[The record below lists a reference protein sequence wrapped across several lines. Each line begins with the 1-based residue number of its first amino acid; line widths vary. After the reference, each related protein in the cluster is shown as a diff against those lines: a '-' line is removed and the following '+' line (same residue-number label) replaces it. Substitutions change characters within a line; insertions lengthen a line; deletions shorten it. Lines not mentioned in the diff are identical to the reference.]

1 MRYSEVELYPNEW
14 LNTITHEDIENNTFP
29 VIVDRDQS
37 DVHKVATLNKKKW
50 DNFTDDEKAFW
61 YGVVKGA
68 YNAEDLNRVGWAVE
82 LIAGMMKNMGF
93 GFSVSPKSDWEEEDI
108 PTAEQLSV
116 YLKNVRVL
124 RGLIAVKSDTPQVPT
139 DMDKL
144 TWGEA
149 NDIEKILEDIELL
162 LRKSLAAFRHCG
174 AAVCGGN
181 GLLIR

>member
-1 MRYSEVELYPNEW
+1 MRYSEVELYPNKW
-14 LNTITHEDIENNTFP
+14 LNTITYEDIENNTFP

-37 DVHKVATLNKKKW
+37 DVHKIATLNKKKW
-50 DNFTDDEKAFW
+50 DNFTDDEEAFW

-82 LIAGMMKNMGF
+82 RIAGMLEAMGF
-93 GFSVSPKSDWEEEDI
+93 AFEVSPKSDWKEEDI
-108 PTAEQLSV
+108 PTDEQLSV
-116 YLKNVRVL
+116 YLENVRVL
-124 RGLIAVKSDTPQVPT
+124 RGLIAVKSDTPQVPP

-144 TWGEA
+144 NWGEA